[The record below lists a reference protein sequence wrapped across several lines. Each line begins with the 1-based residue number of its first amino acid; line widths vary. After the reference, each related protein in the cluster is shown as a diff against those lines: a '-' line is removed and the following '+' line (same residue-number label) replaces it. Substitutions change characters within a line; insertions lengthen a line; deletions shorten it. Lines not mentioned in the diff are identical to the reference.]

1 MGRSDNVIGDTP
13 VVIPFRR
20 VPFPVAPLCMEASAD
35 FTKKEAC
42 MKDNRRARTQYRF
55 SKHPTWSP
63 LLKRIQPDA
72 AGIDCGA
79 TSHFVAVPADRD
91 PQPVREFSTFT
102 PGLQQLADWLVQC
115 GIKTVA
121 MESTGVY
128 WIPVYE
134 VLEQRGIEVVLV
146 NAHHVHNVRG
156 RKSDIQD
163 CQWLQELHSV
173 GLLYASFRP
182 AGAIV
187 TLRSYVRHRQTLVES
202 AATCINRMQKAL
214 DQMNLK
220 LHHVLSDLTGVTG
233 MAIVRDILAGVRDPH
248 KLAAHRHGGCKASE
262 QQIAAALTGNYR
274 AEHMFALRQNFE
286 ALRFHQKQ
294 ITRCDREIEAQ
305 LASLAESREQPSA
318 ELPAA
323 RPRCKPSKNEPRV
336 ELRTPLHRI
345 TGGADLSQIDGI
357 GPYGALQLIAEIGTD
372 MSRWRTE
379 KHFTG
384 WLTLAPNNKTSARR
398 LLSSRTQPSAN
409 RAAAVLRRAAM
420 SLTRS
425 ATALG
430 AYYRRVAYRLG
441 QPKAITATA
450 RKLAVL
456 VYRVLRGD
464 ITYQDPGATAYL
476 ELHRTRLINSLRRRA
491 TELGLSLIN
500 LETGEVL
507 DHAVVP

>member
-1 MGRSDNVIGDTP
+1 MKNKRIAG
-13 VVIPFRR
+13 
-20 VPFPVAPLCMEASAD
+20 APRHPA
-35 FTKKEAC
+35 K
-42 MKDNRRARTQYRF
+42 
-55 SKHPTWSP
+55 SKHRGLSP
-63 LLKRIQPDA
+63 ALLERIQPDA

-79 TSHFVAVPADRD
+79 TSHYVAVPGDRD

-102 PGLQQLADWLVQC
+102 ADLHHLADWLVKC

-128 WIPVYE
+128 WIPIHE
-134 VLEQRGIEVVLV
+134 VLEERGLEVVLV
-146 NAHHVHNVRG
+146 NAHDVHNVRG
-156 RKSDIQD
+156 RKSDVKD

-173 GLLYASFRP
+173 GLLHASFRP
-182 AGAIV
+182 AGEIV
-187 TLRSYVRHRQTLVES
+187 ALRSYVRHRQTLIEA
-202 AATCINRMQKAL
+202 AATCIHRMQKAL
-214 DQMNLK
+214 TQMNLQ

-248 KLAAHRHGGCKASE
+248 ALAAHRHGGCKASE
-262 QQIAAALTGNYR
+262 QEIAAALTGNYR
-274 AEHMFALRQNFE
+274 AEYLFVLRQNFE
-286 ALRFHQKQ
+286 AFEFHQRQ
-294 ITRCDREIEAQ
+294 IAQCDKAIEAQ
-305 LASLAESREQPSA
+305 LTSLAETRQPVSP

-323 RPRCKPSKNEPRV
+323 RPRCQPSKNEPRV
-336 ELRTPLHRI
+336 ELRAPLHRI
-345 TGGADLSQIDGI
+345 TGGADLSQLDGI

-379 KHFTG
+379 KHFTS
-384 WLTLAPNNKTSARR
+384 WLTLAPNNKISGGR
-398 LLSSRTQPSAN
+398 LLSSKTQPSAN
-409 RAAAVLRRAAM
+409 RAATVLRRAAM

-450 RKLAVL
+450 RKLALL

-464 ITYQDPGATAYL
+464 IVYRDPGATAYL
-476 ELHRTRLINSLRRRA
+476 QLHRARLINSLRRRA
-491 TELGLSLIN
+491 EEFGLSLIN

-507 DHAVVP
+507 DPAAVPSTVS

>member
-1 MGRSDNVIGDTP
+1 
-13 VVIPFRR
+13 
-20 VPFPVAPLCMEASAD
+20 
-35 FTKKEAC
+35 
-42 MKDNRRARTQYRF
+42 
-55 SKHPTWSP
+55 
-63 LLKRIQPDA
+63 
-72 AGIDCGA
+72 
-79 TSHFVAVPADRD
+79 VAVPADRD

-187 TLRSYVRHRQTLVES
+187 TLRSYVRHRQTLVEN
-202 AATCINRMQKAL
+202 AATCIHRMQKAL

-220 LHHVLSDLTGVTG
+220 LHFVLSDLTGVTG

-248 KLAAHRHGGCKASE
+248 QLAAHRQGGCKASE
-262 QQIAAALTGNYR
+262 AEIAEALTGNYR
-274 AEHMFALRQNFE
+274 AEHLFVLRQNFAAFE
-286 ALRFHQKQ
+286 FHQKQ
-294 ITRCDREIEAQ
+294 ITECDQAIEAQ
-305 LASLAESREQPSA
+305 LTSLAQNRQPPA
-318 ELPAA
+318 QELPAA
-323 RPRCKPSKNEPRV
+323 KPRPKPSKNEPRV

-345 TGGADLSQIDGI
+345 AGGADLSQIDGI

-372 MSRWRTE
+372 MSRWPTE

-384 WLTLAPNNKTSARR
+384 WLTLAPNNKVSGKR
-398 LLSSRTQPSAN
+398 LLSSKTQPSAN

-425 ATALG
+425 GTALG
-430 AYYRRVAYRLG
+430 AYYRRLAYRLG
-441 QPKAITATA
+441 PPKAITATA
-450 RKLAVL
+450 RKLAIL

-464 ITYQDPGATAYL
+464 IAYCDPGATAYL
-476 ELHRTRLINSLRRRA
+476 QLHRTRMISGLIRRA
-491 TELGLSLIN
+491 REFDLNLIN
-500 LETGEVL
+500 LKTGEVL
-507 DHAVVP
+507 DRAVVP

>member
-1 MGRSDNVIGDTP
+1 MQ
-13 VVIPFRR
+13 
-20 VPFPVAPLCMEASAD
+20 EAR
-35 FTKKEAC
+35 
-42 MKDNRRARTQYRF
+42 MKDNRPAPASHQAARRQRRA
-55 SKHPTWSP
+55 WSP

-79 TSHFVAVPADRD
+79 THHYVAVPADRD
-91 PQPVREFSTFT
+91 PEPVRAFSTVT
-102 PGLQQLADWLVQC
+102 AELQRLADWLVGC

-128 WIPVYE
+128 WIPLHE
-134 VLEQRGIEVVLV
+134 VLEERGLEVVLV

-156 RKSDIQD
+156 RKTDVQD

-173 GLLYASFRP
+173 GLLHASFRP
-182 AGAIV
+182 AGEIV
-187 TLRSYVRHRQTLVES
+187 ALRSYVRHRQTLVEA

-214 DQMNLK
+214 TQMNLK
-220 LHHVLSDLTGVTG
+220 LHDVLSDITGVTG
-233 MAIVRDILAGVRDPH
+233 LAIVRDLLAGVRDPQA
-248 KLAAHRHGGCKASE
+248 LAAHRHGNCQASE
-262 QQIAAALTGNYR
+262 QEIIAALTGNYR
-274 AEHMFALRQNFE
+274 AEHLFALRQNFE
-286 ALRFHQKQ
+286 GFEFYLRQ
-294 ITRCDREIEAQ
+294 IADCDQAIEAQ
-305 LASLAESREQPSA
+305 LTHLAQTRQPPA
-318 ELPAA
+318 QALPAPKP
-323 RPRCKPSKNEPRV
+323 RPKPSKNEPRV
-336 ELRTPLHRI
+336 ELRAPLHHI

-372 MSRWRTE
+372 MSRWPTE

-384 WLTLAPNNKTSARR
+384 WLTLAPNNKISGKR

-425 ATALG
+425 STALG
-430 AYYRRVAYRLG
+430 AYYRRLAYRLG
-441 QPKAITATA
+441 PPKAITATA

-464 ITYQDPGATAYL
+464 ITYHDPGAAAYL
-476 ELHRTRLINSLRRRA
+476 QLHRTRMINSLRRRA
-491 TELGLSLIN
+491 QEFGLGLIN

-507 DHAVVP
+507 DHAVVPSTVS

>member
-1 MGRSDNVIGDTP
+1 MN
-13 VVIPFRR
+13 
-20 VPFPVAPLCMEASAD
+20 
-35 FTKKEAC
+35 K
-42 MKDNRRARTQYRF
+42 RRAISRQTAKAKDRTV
-55 SKHPTWSP
+55 SP
-63 LLKRIQPDA
+63 GLLKRIQPDA

-79 TSHFVAVPADRD
+79 TSHYVAVAEERD
-91 PQPVREFSTFT
+91 PEPVREFRTSTG
-102 PGLQQLADWLVQC
+102 GLHALADWLVKC

-128 WIPVYE
+128 WIPVHE
-134 VLEQRGIEVVLV
+134 ILEERGLEVVLV
-146 NAHHVHNVRG
+146 NARHVHNVRG
-156 RKSDIQD
+156 RKTDVQD

-173 GLLYASFRP
+173 GLLHASFRP
-182 AGAIV
+182 AGEIV
-187 TLRSYVRHRQTLVES
+187 VLRSYVRHRQILVE
-202 AATCINRMQKAL
+202 ATATCIHRMQKAL
-214 DQMNLK
+214 TQMNLK
-220 LHHVLSDLTGVTG
+220 LHHVLSDITGVTG
-233 MAIVRDILAGVRDPH
+233 LAIVRDILAGVRDPL

-262 QQIAAALTGNYR
+262 QEIIAALTGNYR
-274 AEHMFALRQNFE
+274 AEHLFALRQNFE
-286 ALRFHQKQ
+286 AFEFYQRQ
-294 ITRCDREIEAQ
+294 IADCDQAIEAQ
-305 LASLAESREQPSA
+305 LTNLAQTRQPPA
-318 ELPAA
+318 PQLPAA

-336 ELRTPLHRI
+336 ELREPLHRI

-384 WLTLAPNNKTSARR
+384 WLTLAPNNKISGKR
-398 LLSSRTQPSAN
+398 LLSSKTQPSAN

-425 ATALG
+425 STALG
-430 AYYRRVAYRLG
+430 AYYRRLAGRLG

-464 ITYQDPGATAYL
+464 LTYCDPGANAYL
-476 ELHRTRLINSLRRRA
+476 ELHRTRIINALRRRA
-491 TELGLSLIN
+491 KEVGLSLIN

-507 DHAVVP
+507 DHALVP

>member
-1 MGRSDNVIGDTP
+1 
-13 VVIPFRR
+13 
-20 VPFPVAPLCMEASAD
+20 
-35 FTKKEAC
+35 
-42 MKDNRRARTQYRF
+42 MKDKRPAPSRQTARAKDRTLY
-55 SKHPTWSP
+55 PG

-79 TSHFVAVPADRD
+79 TSHYVAIPEDRD
-91 PQPVREFSTFT
+91 PEPVRAFHTSTG
-102 PGLQQLADWLVQC
+102 GLHSLADWLVQC

-128 WIPVYE
+128 WIPVHE
-134 VLEQRGIEVVLV
+134 VLEERGLEVVLV

-156 RKSDIQD
+156 RKTDVQD
-163 CQWLQELHSV
+163 CRWLQELHSV
-173 GLLYASFRP
+173 GLLHASFRP
-182 AGAIV
+182 AGEIV
-187 TLRSYVRHRQTLVES
+187 ALRSYVRHRQTLVE
-202 AATCINRMQKAL
+202 ATATCIHRMQKAL
-214 DQMNLK
+214 TQMNLK
-220 LHHVLSDLTGVTG
+220 LHHVLSDITGVTG
-233 MAIVRDILAGVRDPH
+233 MAIVRDILAGVRNPY

-262 QQIAAALTGNYR
+262 QEIIAALTGNYR
-274 AEHMFALRQNFE
+274 PEHLFALRQNFE
-286 ALRFHQKQ
+286 AFEFYQRQ
-294 ITRCDREIEAQ
+294 IADCDKAIDAQ
-305 LASLAESREQPSA
+305 LTTLAQTRQPPTP

-336 ELRTPLHRI
+336 ELRAPLHRI

-384 WLTLAPNNKTSARR
+384 WLTLAPNNKISGGR
-398 LLSSRTQPSAN
+398 LLSSKTQPSAN

-425 ATALG
+425 STALG
-430 AYYRRVAYRLG
+430 AYYRRLAGRLG

-456 VYRVLRGD
+456 IYRVLRGD
-464 ITYQDPGATAYL
+464 IIYRDPGASAYL
-476 ELHRTRLINSLRRRA
+476 EFHRTRLINSLRRRA
-491 TELGLSLIN
+491 HELGLSLIN
-500 LETGEVL
+500 LQTGEVL
-507 DHAVVP
+507 NHAVVPQRVS